1 MVCSLKSGRMA
12 ALARLLAAGSI
23 SHTLAE
29 EVDRQKLAAKYLH
42 RELREA
48 DEANLLDEEDMHMFG
63 LRPMADPLY
72 LVCCNACKKPI
83 KASHYAA
90 HAELCK
96 SLNYKDEIVSEVDG
110 ASGQKK
116 LPRKDRKKLHIAH
129 ATTTV
134 LEQEKFESLD
144 SVIITDPESH
154 FDEELRMIPLAGAK
168 RNTKCVNET
177 PRMNSL
183 KVNPDNMERSET
195 LILSP
200 PKRVKRAISEI
211 QSCPDVK
218 APCITP
224 EDVLQCRE
232 LPTRSNGASEKI
244 SKGVVGNQTSDQ
256 IYENL
261 VTKDVPAPLATKM
274 YYSQRNHYLRRVIS
288 HMYYAESRK
297 EQSGEFITSEEFQV
311 NSEQKQ
317 TSSPSYLNHGQVEN
331 PQRDEHLL
339 HLGQTLDQ
347 IHAGNSK
354 LYFAKSLGF
363 VPATNISSPFPVTNT
378 MEPHTSIGN
387 IRSNYIPNSY
397 SFAGRT
403 GEPIGTVQQAN

>member
-224 EDVLQCRE
+224 EDVLQ
-232 LPTRSNGASEKI
+232 
-244 SKGVVGNQTSDQ
+244 
-256 IYENL
+256 Y
-261 VTKDVPAPLATKM
+261 VPAPLATKM